1 MDTQSTQYASIL
13 CIGDELL
20 DGRVSDKNIAPL
32 SRVCAAH
39 NIAVQQAMFT
49 RDDRGSLMTALQW
62 LQRQKPSWVLIT
74 GGLGPTEDDRT
85 REEAAAFFDAPLEH
99 DAKAMEIIEA
109 RFKARQKQVT
119 ENNLKQAMFPR
130 GATIIYSEVGT
141 ASGFMITKESTSYIF
156 MPGVPREVAWFCEQ
170 RLGDI
175 INQSKE
181 QVKAQSTHTFYITGI
196 GESGCETRLL
206 PLPSTLHDQVKLSWR
221 ANDPL
226 IELSVTAPDTL
237 METLTHHIYS
247 TLDSYVLSQ
256 DALPFEALGKKLLEQ
271 GAEVTTA
278 ESCTGGLVAGAI
290 TAIPGSSGWFKRSFV
305 TYSNESKQALV
316 GVKQDTLESY
326 GAVST
331 HTVAQMSRGANKAAG
346 STHAI
351 AISGIAGPSGGSEE
365 KPVGTVYF
373 GLDTPHGTYT
383 HRAHLV
389 GLDRERVRLRSVYIA
404 ARLLLWSLNASKAR
418 EEQIEELGLSPYT
431 IEE

>member
-181 QVKAQSTHTFYITGI
+181 QVKGFERFIDMDTHLCII
-196 GESGCETRLL
+196 SKN
-206 PLPSTLHDQVKLSWR
+206 KL
-221 ANDPL
+221 
-226 IELSVTAPDTL
+226 
-237 METLTHHIYS
+237 
-247 TLDSYVLSQ
+247 LDSNLKIG
-256 DALPFEALGKKLLEQ
+256 FEADHVNFTSYESM
-271 GAEVTTA
+271 TTI
-278 ESCTGGLVAGAI
+278 L
-290 TAIPGSSGWFKRSFV
+290 
-305 TYSNESKQALV
+305 SNI
-316 GVKQDTLESY
+316 
-326 GAVST
+326 
-331 HTVAQMSRGANKAAG
+331 H
-346 STHAI
+346 
-351 AISGIAGPSGGSEE
+351 
-365 KPVGTVYF
+365 
-373 GLDTPHGTYT
+373 
-383 HRAHLV
+383 
-389 GLDRERVRLRSVYIA
+389 
-404 ARLLLWSLNASKAR
+404 
-418 EEQIEELGLSPYT
+418 
-431 IEE
+431 